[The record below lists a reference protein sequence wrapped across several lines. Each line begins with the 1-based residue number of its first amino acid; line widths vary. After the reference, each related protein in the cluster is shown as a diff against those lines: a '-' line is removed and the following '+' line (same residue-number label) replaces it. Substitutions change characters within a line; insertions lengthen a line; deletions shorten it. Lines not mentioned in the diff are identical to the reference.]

1 MTMTITE
8 TKINTKTMT
17 MNRRTTLKA
26 LGAASMASTLAACAS
41 QGGMAAAA
49 PLGHVVIVGGGFGG
63 ATAAKYLRLWGEGKI
78 AVTMIE
84 RQAQFI
90 SCPMSNLVIG
100 GSRKIEELT
109 SGYEG
114 LSKLGVTVIQGDVT
128 GVDSVKRSVSLSN
141 GKTIAYDR
149 LILSPG
155 VDFLFDQIAGLDATA
170 QTTVLHAWKAC
181 AQTVALRKQLEA
193 MPDGGVMAIAIPKAP
208 YRCPPGPYERACQA
222 AAYLK
227 ATKPKSKVII
237 LDANED
243 VQSKK
248 GLFMKEWNGT
258 YKGMVEYRH
267 NWEAKQVDAKT
278 NTVESDLGDTL
289 KADVLNVIPPMQ
301 AGFIAKTAGV
311 INVNNKWCDVDWVT
325 MESKTVKNIH
335 VLGDALQ
342 IAPGMPKS
350 GHMANQHGKV
360 AAAAIVEIMNGRSPA
375 PLTMAN
381 TCYSFV
387 DADRVVHVASVHRY
401 DAEKKTMVT
410 VAGSGGLSAEA
421 NALEGAYAWGWA
433 QTIWS
438 DMLS

>member
-1 MTMTITE
+1 M
-8 TKINTKTMT
+8 NL
-17 MNRRTTLKA
+17 NRRTTLKTI
-26 LGAASMASTLAACAS
+26 GAASMATTLAACATQNS
-41 QGGMAAAA
+41 VHSTSS
-49 PLGHVVIVGGGFGG
+49 LGHVVIVGGGFGG
-63 ATAAKYLRLWGEGKI
+63 ATAAKYIRLWSEGKI
-78 AVTMIE
+78 AVTIIE
-84 RQAQFI
+84 RQAAFI

-114 LSKLGVTVIQGDVT
+114 LTKLGVTVIQDEVT
-128 GVDSVKRSVSLSN
+128 GVDSVLRNVTLLS
-141 GKTIAYDR
+141 GKKIAYDR

-155 VDFLFDQIAGLDATA
+155 VDFLFSEVAGLDATA
-170 QTTVLHAWKAC
+170 QTTVLHAWKAGS
-181 AQTVALRKQLEA
+181 QTVALRKQLEA
-193 MPDGGVMAIAIPKAP
+193 MPDGGVMAISIPKAP
-208 YRCPPGPYERACQA
+208 FRCPPGPYERACQA

-227 ATKPKSKVII
+227 TTKPKSKVII

-258 YKGMVEYRH
+258 YKGMIEYRN

-278 NTVESDLGDTL
+278 NTVESDLGDKL
-289 KADVLNVIPPMQ
+289 QANVLNIIPPMQ

-311 INVNNKWCDVDWVT
+311 INVNNKWCDVDWIT
-325 MESKTVKNIH
+325 MESKAVKNIH
-335 VLGDALQ
+335 VLGDAVQ

-360 AAAAIVEIMNGRSPA
+360 AAAAIVEIMNGRTPA

-387 DADRVVHVASVHRY
+387 DAERVVHVSSVHRY
-401 DAEKKTMVT
+401 DAEKRTMVT
-410 VAGSGGLSAEA
+410 VAGSGGLSIEA
-421 NALEGAYAWGWA
+421 NNLEGAYAWGWA
-433 QTIWS
+433 QSIWS
-438 DMLS
+438 DMLT

>member
-1 MTMTITE
+1 
-8 TKINTKTMT
+8 MT
-17 MNRRTTLKA
+17 MNRRTTLKTI
-26 LGAASMASTLAACAS
+26 AATSMASSLAACATN
-41 QGGMAAAA
+41 GVTT
-49 PLGHVVIVGGGFGG
+49 PPFLGHVVIVGGGFGG

-84 RQAQFI
+84 RQAAFI

-100 GSRKIEELT
+100 GSRKIEALT
-109 SGYEG
+109 SGYDG
-114 LSKLGVTVIQGDVT
+114 LTKLGVTVIQDEVT
-128 GVDSVKRSVSLSN
+128 GVDSMKRSVTLAG

-155 VDFLFDQIAGLDATA
+155 VDFLFGEVMGLDAAA
-170 QTTVLHAWKAC
+170 QSTVLHAWKAG

-193 MPDGGVMAIAIPKAP
+193 MPDGGVMAISIPKAP
-208 YRCPPGPYERACQA
+208 FRCPPGPYERACQA

-248 GLFMKEWNGT
+248 ALFMKEWNGT
-258 YKGMVEYRH
+258 YKGMIEYRN
-267 NWEAKQVDAKT
+267 NWEAKQVDAKS
-278 NTVESDLGDTL
+278 NTVESDLGDKL
-289 KADVLNVIPPMQ
+289 KANVLNIIPPMQ

-311 INVNNKWCDVDWVT
+311 INVNNKWCDVDWIT

-335 VLGDALQ
+335 VLGDAVQ

-360 AAAAIVEIMNGRSPA
+360 AAAAIVEVMNGRTPA

-387 DADRVVHVASVHRY
+387 DAERVVHVSSVHRY

-410 VAGSGGLSAEA
+410 VAGSGGLSTEA
-421 NALEGAYAWGWA
+421 NVLEGAYAWGWA

-438 DMLS
+438 DMLT

>member
-1 MTMTITE
+1 M
-8 TKINTKTMT
+8 NTTF
-17 MNRRTTLKA
+17 NRRTTLKA
-26 LGAASMASTLAACAS
+26 AGATALAGLYRAASAQTTS
-41 QGGMAAAA
+41 

-78 AVTMIE
+78 AVTLIE
-84 RQAQFI
+84 RQPAFI

-100 GSRKIEELT
+100 GSRSIDQLT
-109 SGYEG
+109 MGYEG
-114 LSKLGVTVIQGDVT
+114 LTKLGVNVIQGEVS
-128 GVDSVKRSVSLSN
+128 GVDASEKIVTLDN
-141 GKTIAYDR
+141 GDTLEYDR

-155 VDFLFDQIAGLDATA
+155 VDFLTEQIAGLDSPAA
-170 QTTVLHAWKAC
+170 DNILHAWKAG
-181 AQTVALRKQLEA
+181 AQTVALRKQLETMA
-193 MPDGGVMAIAIPKAP
+193 NGGVYAISIPKAP
-208 YRCPPGPYERACQA
+208 YRCPPGPYERACQV
-222 AAYLK
+222 AAYFK
-227 ATKPKSKVII
+227 ASKPNSKVII

-248 GLFMKEWNGT
+248 ALFMKEWNGT
-258 YKGMVEYRH
+258 YKGMIEYRN
-267 NWEAKQVDAKT
+267 NWEVKLVDGKT
-278 NTVESDLGDTL
+278 NMAESDLGD
-289 KADVLNVIPPMQ
+289 KQVADVLNVIPPMQ
-301 AGFIAKTAGV
+301 AGFIAKSAGV
-311 INVNNKWCDVDWVT
+311 VNVNNKWCDIDWIT
-325 MESKTVKNIH
+325 MESKAVANIH
-335 VLGDALQ
+335 VLGDAVQ

-360 AAAAIVEIMNGRSPA
+360 AAAAIVEIMNGRTPA

-387 DADRVVHVASVHRY
+387 DAARVVHVASVHRY

-438 DMLS
+438 DMLM

>member
-1 MTMTITE
+1 M
-8 TKINTKTMT
+8 NL
-17 MNRRTTLKA
+17 NRRTTLKTI
-26 LGAASMASTLAACAS
+26 GAVSMASTLAACATQNNVKNAS
-41 QGGMAAAA
+41 S
-49 PLGHVVIVGGGFGG
+49 LGHVVIVGGGFGG

-84 RQAQFI
+84 RQAAFI

-114 LSKLGVTVIQGDVT
+114 LTKLGVTIIQDEVT
-128 GVDSVKRSVSLSN
+128 GVDSVLRNVTLLS
-141 GKTIAYDR
+141 GKKIAYDR

-155 VDFLFDQIAGLDATA
+155 VDFLFSEVAGLDATA
-170 QTTVLHAWKAC
+170 QTMVLHAWKAG

-193 MPDGGVMAIAIPKAP
+193 MPDGGVMAISIPKAP
-208 YRCPPGPYERACQA
+208 FRCPPGPYERACQA

-227 ATKPKSKVII
+227 ATKKPKSKVII

-258 YKGMVEYRH
+258 YKGMIEYRN

-278 NTVESDLGDTL
+278 NTVESDLGDKL
-289 KADVLNVIPPMQ
+289 QANVLNIIPPMQ

-311 INVNNKWCDVDWVT
+311 INVNNKWCDVDWIT
-325 MESKTVKNIH
+325 MESKAVKNIH
-335 VLGDALQ
+335 VLGDAVQ

-360 AAAAIVEIMNGRSPA
+360 AAAAIVEIMNGRTPA

-387 DADRVVHVASVHRY
+387 DAERVVHVSSVHRY
-401 DAEKKTMVT
+401 DAEKRTMVT
-410 VAGSGGLSAEA
+410 VAGSGGLSIEA
-421 NALEGAYAWGWA
+421 NTLEGAYAWGWA
-433 QTIWS
+433 QSIWS
-438 DMLS
+438 DMLT